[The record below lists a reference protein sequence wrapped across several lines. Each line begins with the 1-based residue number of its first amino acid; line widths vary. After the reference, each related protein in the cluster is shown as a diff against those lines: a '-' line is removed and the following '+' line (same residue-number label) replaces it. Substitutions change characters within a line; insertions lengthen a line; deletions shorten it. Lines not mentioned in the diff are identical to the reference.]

1 MVEPGE
7 EPGPVGAMGLAF
19 DELTGRVLEAAYT
32 VSNELGVGFLESV
45 YERALALALVERG
58 LKVERQVGL
67 EVRFHGEVVGTFLAD
82 LVVEDTLILELKAV
96 KTLAPEHAAQVLNYL
111 KASGR
116 PVALL
121 LNFGTPRLEVRRFD
135 NRFG

>member
-1 MVEPGE
+1 
-7 EPGPVGAMGLAF
+7 MGLAF

-45 YERALALALVERG
+45 YERALAIALAERG

-82 LVVEDTLILELKAV
+82 LAVEDILILELKTV
-96 KTLAPEHAAQVLNYL
+96 KALAPEHAAQVLNYL